1 MKVRETQNLRLGMA
15 MGTLLALA
23 PITAASAVSC
33 SAQVHSEAVAVRIL
47 QSELTVGALACDQHQ
62 HQHQHQHQQ
71 YGAFVQQ
78 HEPTLREFSI
88 VLTEYFIDRYGRA
101 EGLRA
106 MDSFVTRLANNASCR
121 KAGWTSNYCTFV

>member
-47 QSELTVGALACDQHQ
+47 QSELTVGALACDQ